1 MNCTSLVDILCVVAI
16 TIPDDTQ
23 RFRCAHCGN
32 LTRFDVV
39 RTTRLREFWHLAISG
54 EPVIEE
60 TSVLEETV
68 EQVQCRWCSATDRV
82 EIVPRPEFGG
92 PAQEAAGDGGP

>member
-1 MNCTSLVDILCVVAI
+1 VAI
-16 TIPDDTQ
+16 TLPDVTS

-39 RTTRLREFWHLAISG
+39 RTTRVREFWHLAISG

-60 TSVLEETV
+60 SVVLEESV

>member
-1 MNCTSLVDILCVVAI
+1 MAI
-16 TIPDDTQ
+16 TLPDVTS

-39 RTTRLREFWHLAISG
+39 RTTRVSEFWHLAISG

-60 TSVLEETV
+60 SVVLDESI

>member
-1 MNCTSLVDILCVVAI
+1 MAI
-16 TIPDDTQ
+16 TLPDVTS

-39 RTTRLREFWHLAISG
+39 RTTRVREFWHLAISG

-60 TSVLEETV
+60 SVVLEESV

>member
-1 MNCTSLVDILCVVAI
+1 MAI
-16 TIPDDTQ
+16 TLPDVTS

-39 RTTRLREFWHLAISG
+39 RTTRVSEVWHVAISG

-60 TSVLEETV
+60 SVVLEESV